1 MAVRFRAE
9 NVVGEDHAGF
19 DFRKQHEAA
28 RSDSD
33 REIGVEVMRLGLERR
48 VKGTLS
54 PIGSSGSRLAPSSSM
69 ISDSTSAL
77 GSSGGSSSPMPP
89 RGLDRPRRWARP
101 RMAPRLGPLISEA

>member
-1 MAVRFRAE
+1 MGVRFRAE

-89 RGLDRPRRWARP
+89 RGGGCPGKDQPRSTKA
-101 RMAPRLGPLISEA
+101 LGAA

>member
-33 REIGVEVMRLGLERR
+33 REIGVEVMRLGLER
-48 VKGTLS
+48 
-54 PIGSSGSRLAPSSSM
+54 

-89 RGLDRPRRWARP
+89 RGGGCPARTNLDRPRHWARP